1 MGKSIEISKWQI
13 NHINKN
19 NKYSYNSDE
28 HSELNKLIKTCIY
41 GNESVFAAQVVNQ
54 ADRVSYTLK
63 LNLSPNM
70 IDHIENEILIP
81 AELLDKKYHKSLK
94 KTKPKKI
101 KKPKTIQAELQ
112 IRTKK
117 LGEKNRVPKTYS
129 NLIVRDPLRR
139 ILAERRGKVF
149 QFYFYDI
156 APLKAIKKQGRIL
169 FNERI
174 PKDII
179 LGIDTSSTV
188 WIYYKERLCYVV
200 RYCPVFEKGNKTTQN
215 SIEITKDNLEDII
228 QLEMIE
234 SSKQHSQKNSIQ
246 NNSASSQKKNSPK
259 RCNKRSLFSTDLF
272 NMFKTYEPILEL
284 QLING
289 AHNHATIGHKIIDK
303 KVHIIYFDKKR
314 KKYNLFDIALHYCE
328 DCHIY
333 FDFKESFL
341 KQIERIGLEANQLVI
356 TLFDNDLNPIKIDK
370 VTFNK
375 VSLLKQFGYKVGKNG
390 LPIEERQRILKN
402 VIESKIMT
410 VAQIKNLLEYLVN
423 YLGSSSHH
431 EYAKECWSIDIKFLN
446 EYIVKNY

>member
-1 MGKSIEISKWQI
+1 MEYIDILKWQVNNI
-13 NHINKN
+13 NTT
-19 NKYSYNSDE
+19 NKYSYSHKDAGV
-28 HSELNKLIKTCIY
+28 LNRLIKSSIQK
-41 GNESVFAAQVVNQ
+41 NKNSLSVAVINRTAT
-54 ADRVSYTLK
+54 YTLS
-63 LNLSPNM
+63 LELDSNM
-70 IDHIENEILIP
+70 ISKIGGEFSIP
-81 AELLDKKYHKSLK
+81 ARLLDKKVIDVPKKHSKTPKKKKSSITQNNLNEKTQRTNERK
-94 KTKPKKI
+94 KT
-101 KKPKTIQAELQ
+101 
-112 IRTKK
+112 
-117 LGEKNRVPKTYS
+117 PKTYS
-129 NLIVRDPLRR
+129 NMTVKDLQGRVI
-139 ILAERRGKVF
+139 AKNKGKIY
-149 QFYFYDI
+149 QFHFYNI
-156 APLKAIKKQGRIL
+156 AVLKEIKKQKRIPVDK
-169 FNERI
+169 NI
-174 PKDII
+174 PKDMI

-188 WIYYKERLCYVV
+188 WINYKERLCYVV
-200 RYCPVFEKGNKTTQN
+200 RYCPVLEKGNKTTQN
-215 SIEITKDNLEDII
+215 SIEITKDNLENII

-234 SSKQHSQKNSIQ
+234 SSKQHSQKNSVQ
-246 NNSASSQKKNSPK
+246 NNSASSQKKNSSK

-314 KKYNLFDIALHYCE
+314 KKYNLFDIALHYCG

-341 KQIERIGLEANQLVI
+341 KQIERIGLEASQLVI

-431 EYAKECWSIDIKFLN
+431 EYAKECWSIDIEFLN
-446 EYIVKNY
+446 KYIVKNY